1 MAKSANLGA
10 AKNAKQDEFYTQ
22 LSDIEKEMRHYR
34 RHFKDKTILCNCD
47 DPFESNFFKFFVLNF
62 NRLGLKKVI
71 ATCYSGSP
79 IAGKQLSL
87 FDVLGDSAET
97 RNKPYKAVVTS
108 VYDKTGD
115 GGAFE
120 VGTAPAGSAELE
132 RLIAAAR
139 SEADELARIGG
150 WAAVRIGFGGVETI
164 DCETGRTVYAA
175 GAE

>member
-97 RNKPYKAVVTS
+97 RNKPYKAKAASTS
-108 VYDKTGD
+108 IC
-115 GGAFE
+115 
-120 VGTAPAGSAELE
+120 S
-132 RLIAAAR
+132 RAR
-139 SEADELARIGG
+139 SAACQSARSTT
-150 WAAVRIGFGGVETI
+150 A
-164 DCETGRTVYAA
+164 
-175 GAE
+175 

>member
-108 VYDKTGD
+108 VYDKTSTARPSSGSTSTPTATS
-115 GGAFE
+115 GSSWSRSSSGRS
-120 VGTAPAGSAELE
+120 GTPCPPRASAW
-132 RLIAAAR
+132 
-139 SEADELARIGG
+139 SSS
-150 WAAVRIGFGGVETI
+150 
-164 DCETGRTVYAA
+164 RTS
-175 GAE
+175 GPRP

>member
-87 FDVLGDSAET
+87 FDVLCDSAET

-115 GGAFE
+115 GLLTGGPCRCGPNRPVRHGA
-120 VGTAPAGSAELE
+120 PLDRCPLSP
-132 RLIAAAR
+132 
-139 SEADELARIGG
+139 
-150 WAAVRIGFGGVETI
+150 
-164 DCETGRTVYAA
+164 
-175 GAE
+175 

>member
-1 MAKSANLGA
+1 MMAKSANLGA

-87 FDVLGDSAET
+87 SVCPVMPTMRRSA
-97 RNKPYKAVVTS
+97 RCSICDAAYS
-108 VYDKTGD
+108 MILS
-115 GGAFE
+115 
-120 VGTAPAGSAELE
+120 GS
-132 RLIAAAR
+132 
-139 SEADELARIGG
+139 
-150 WAAVRIGFGGVETI
+150 
-164 DCETGRTVYAA
+164 
-175 GAE
+175 

>member
-108 VYDKTGD
+108 VYDKAGRRQPRTARCSAVTATSGRATTDGLLTG
-115 GGAFE
+115 GPCRCGPNRPVRHGA
-120 VGTAPAGSAELE
+120 PLDRCSL
-132 RLIAAAR
+132 
-139 SEADELARIGG
+139 SP
-150 WAAVRIGFGGVETI
+150 
-164 DCETGRTVYAA
+164 
-175 GAE
+175 